1 MDEVMKKQQRRYR
14 SYLLRLWQTSNG
26 KKQIWRAS
34 LESPG
39 SGERQGFADLQDLF
53 DFLQIQTEP
62 QDEANCIYDTQR
74 RDDM

>member
-1 MDEVMKKQQRRYR
+1 MKKQQRRYR

-39 SGERQGFADLQDLF
+39 SGERQGFA
-53 DFLQIQTEP
+53 FLQIQTEP
-62 QDEANCIYDTQR
+62 QDEVNCIYDTQR